1 MKGAGA
7 DAFRGL
13 VDRENIV
20 VEFGNTRVSVTPRAI
35 ALFKQVVMPVDTAKR
50 LVLALGDALRK
61 YDPES
66 LSPEAAQRAVTPV
79 NAPPDAAGEKAAL
92 LLKLVIDLGV
102 PFQHER
108 SFRISRGA
116 LHANRFLLSLDAADI
131 VGSPMETVLE
141 ICTRLGIPDA
151 SRKAA
156 EESFGTA
163 ACVHFGFEETADSL
177 LCKLYL
183 ERQVSDGEAADA
195 AARRAPVLLHL
206 AFKWDTA
213 TGAEVVTRYHWY
225 PRLPMGEL
233 ETRLASV
240 YRDHAS
246 GASIDIARTI
256 LRSAAERAPAEQLQY
271 LEVEEENGRRSF
283 DLNVYDAALQL
294 KDIQDALFAMRE
306 RFGVRP
312 GQFQALYDQVKA
324 RAFGHLAGGVHRN
337 GEEFF
342 NVYYGVSGFPRFN
355 DRFR

>member
-1 MKGAGA
+1 MKSAGA
-7 DAFRGL
+7 EAFRGL

-20 VEFGNTRVSVTPRAI
+20 VEFGNSRGSVTPATI
-35 ALFKQVVMPVDTAKR
+35 ALSEQVVMPVDTAKR

-61 YDPES
+61 YAPES

-92 LLKLVIDLGV
+92 LLKLVADLGV

-108 SFRISRGA
+108 SFRISPGA

-131 VGSPMETVLE
+131 VGSPMERVLD
-141 ICTRLGIPDA
+141 ICTRLGIPAA

-163 ACVHFGFEETADSL
+163 ACVHFGFEETADNL
-177 LCKLYL
+177 FCKLYL
-183 ERQVSDGEAADA
+183 ERHVPAGEAAAA

-206 AFKWDTA
+206 AFKWDLA
-213 TGAEVVTRYHWY
+213 TRAEVVTRYHWY
-225 PRLPMGEL
+225 PRLPMSEL
-233 ETRLASV
+233 EARLASV
-240 YRDHAS
+240 YRGCAS
-246 GASIDIARTI
+246 GASIDIARSV

-271 LEVEEENGRRSF
+271 LEVEEENGRHSF

-294 KDIQDALFAMRE
+294 KDVQDALFTMRE
-306 RFGVRP
+306 RFGLRP
-312 GQFQALYDQVKA
+312 GQFQALYDQVKT
-324 RAFGHLAGGVHRN
+324 RALGHLAGGVHRN
-337 GEEFF
+337 GEDFF

-355 DRFR
+355 ERFR